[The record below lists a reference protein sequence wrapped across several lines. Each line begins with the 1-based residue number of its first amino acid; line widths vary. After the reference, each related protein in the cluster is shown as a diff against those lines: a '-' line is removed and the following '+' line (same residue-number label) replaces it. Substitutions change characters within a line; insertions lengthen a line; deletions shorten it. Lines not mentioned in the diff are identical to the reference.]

1 VRTLLVGITVLLV
14 TAAALAL
21 PARAGDRESALL
33 GRMTVDGVI
42 ASVDPGSL
50 TFLLR
55 VLRPDWARR
64 SGLDYLPVWVQHGT
78 RIDDDD
84 NWFAR
89 SALRG
94 IHRGDRVTVEG
105 FRLDDGRLLALAID
119 VKDRAYVP
127 PPVVVNEIIFR
138 GIVVAR
144 RPNLV
149 VILEA
154 GGGTRIILISATTR
168 FRGLRASWTALQ
180 ANDTVI
186 VVGEPNAD
194 GSVAAREIQVIQ
206 ASR

>member
-1 VRTLLVGITVLLV
+1 MRTLLVGITVLLV

-21 PARAGDRESALL
+21 PARADDRESTRL

-42 ASVDPGSL
+42 ASVDSGSS

-89 SALRG
+89 SALWG

-105 FRLDDGRLLALAID
+105 FRLDDGRLLALAIE
-119 VKDRAYVP
+119 VKDRAFVP

-144 RPNLV
+144 RPNLI

-168 FRGLRASWTALQ
+168 FRWLRASWTALQ
-180 ANDTVI
+180 ANDSVVI
-186 VVGEPNAD
+186 VGQPNAD
-194 GSVAAREIQVIQ
+194 GTVGAREVQVIGV
-206 ASR
+206 SR

>member
-1 VRTLLVGITVLLV
+1 MRTLLVGITVLLV

-21 PARAGDRESALL
+21 PARAEDRESSLL

-42 ASVDPGSL
+42 ASVDSGSS

-55 VLRPDWARR
+55 VLRPDRVRR

-84 NWFAR
+84 DWFAR

-119 VKDRAYVP
+119 VKDRAFFP

-144 RPNLV
+144 RPNLI

-168 FRGLRASWTALQ
+168 FRGLRASTAL
-180 ANDTVI
+180 
-186 VVGEPNAD
+186 
-194 GSVAAREIQVIQ
+194 
-206 ASR
+206 

>member
-21 PARAGDRESALL
+21 PARAEDRESSLL

-42 ASVDPGSL
+42 ASVDSGSS

-55 VLRPDWARR
+55 VLRPDRVRR

-78 RIDDDD
+78 RIDDYDD
-84 NWFAR
+84 WFAR

-119 VKDRAYVP
+119 VKDRAFFP

-144 RPNLV
+144 RPNLI

-168 FRGLRASWTALQ
+168 FRGLRASTALQ
-180 ANDTVI
+180 ANDSVVI
-186 VVGEPNAD
+186 VGQPNAD
-194 GSVAAREIQVIQ
+194 GTVGAREVQVIGV
-206 ASR
+206 SR

>member
-1 VRTLLVGITVLLV
+1 MKPVRTLLVGITVLLV

-21 PARAGDRESALL
+21 PARADDRESTPL

-64 SGLDYLPVWVQHGT
+64 SG
-78 RIDDDD
+78 
-84 NWFAR
+84 
-89 SALRG
+89 LRG

-194 GSVAAREIQVIQ
+194 GSVAASEIQVIQ

>member
-21 PARAGDRESALL
+21 PARAEDRESSLL

-42 ASVDPGSL
+42 ASVDSGSS

-55 VLRPDWARR
+55 VLRPDRVRR

-84 NWFAR
+84 DWFAR

-119 VKDRAYVP
+119 VKDRAFFP

-144 RPNLV
+144 RPNLI

-168 FRGLRASWTALQ
+168 FRGLRASTALQ
-180 ANDTVI
+180 ANDSVVI
-186 VVGEPNAD
+186 VGQPNAD
-194 GSVAAREIQVIQ
+194 GTVGAREVQVIGV
-206 ASR
+206 SR

>member
-1 VRTLLVGITVLLV
+1 MRTLLVGITVLLV

-21 PARAGDRESALL
+21 PARAEDRESSLL

-42 ASVDPGSL
+42 ASVDSGSS

-55 VLRPDWARR
+55 VLRPDRVRR

-84 NWFAR
+84 DWFAR

-119 VKDRAYVP
+119 VKDRAFFP

-144 RPNLV
+144 RPNLI

-168 FRGLRASWTALQ
+168 FRGLRASTALQ
-180 ANDTVI
+180 ANDSVVI
-186 VVGEPNAD
+186 VGQPNAD
-194 GSVAAREIQVIQ
+194 GTVGAREVQVIGV
-206 ASR
+206 SR